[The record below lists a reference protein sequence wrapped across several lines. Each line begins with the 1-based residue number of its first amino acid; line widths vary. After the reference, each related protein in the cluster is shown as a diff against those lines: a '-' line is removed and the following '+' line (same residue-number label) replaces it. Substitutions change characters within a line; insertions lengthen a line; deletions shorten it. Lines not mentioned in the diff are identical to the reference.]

1 MKPFR
6 YKLESEK
13 YNNRSP
19 KYFLVRYISF
29 KGKHSRVRQYLGTT
43 EPTPE
48 DLAKAIKDFA
58 YDLELKAAE
67 KLADMACSYYTADY
81 LGQSEIKEIEKLRF
95 LHSSYI
101 SSLNQIELEV
111 YTQQNENLY
120 IHGTTAIEGNTLT
133 LQETHYLLNEDIVPK
148 EKSLREINEVQ
159 NYKYVKAYVEK
170 YKGKVNLKFIR
181 ELHSLIMNNIDMR
194 FESPGAF
201 RRHNLVYIGGC
212 DLSVTLANMIE
223 IDLKDLINSYYD
235 AIKNQKHPFE
245 QAILFH
251 YKFELIH
258 PFSDGNGRTGR
269 EILNYL
275 LKKEGY
281 PQLIIPKKSR
291 EAYIS
296 ALTLGN
302 NNQNVEMIRIFTDLM
317 LAGYEKELANLRNIV
332 VPTKGQT
339 QLDTI

>member
-1 MKPFR
+1 MEPLR

-13 YNNRSP
+13 SENRSP

-29 KGKHSRVRQYLGTT
+29 KGKNRRVRQYLGTT
-43 EPTPE
+43 EPTSE
-48 DLAKAIKDFA
+48 ALAKAIRDYA

-67 KLADMACSYYTADY
+67 KVADMAYSYYTVDY
-81 LGQSEIKEIEKLRF
+81 LNQSEIKKIEKLRF
-95 LHSSYI
+95 LHNSYI
-101 SSLNQIELEV
+101 SSLNKIELEV

-133 LQETHYLLNEDIVPK
+133 LQETHYLLNEEIVPK

-170 YKGKVNLKFIR
+170 YKGKVNLQFIR
-181 ELHSLIMNNIDMR
+181 KLHFLIMNNIDMR
-194 FESPGAF
+194 FENPGTF

-223 IDLKDLINSYYD
+223 VDLKDLINSYYD
-235 AIKNQKHPFE
+235 AIKNKKHPFE

-269 EILNYL
+269 EVLNYL
-275 LKKEGY
+275 LKKERY
-281 PQLIIPKKSR
+281 PQLIIPKESR

-296 ALTLGN
+296 ALTSGN
-302 NNQNVEMIRIFTDLM
+302 NNQNVEMIQVFTDLM
-317 LAGYEKELANLRNIV
+317 LAGYTKELADLRNII
-332 VPTKGQT
+332 VPVK
-339 QLDTI
+339 

>member
-1 MKPFR
+1 MKPPR

-13 YNNRSP
+13 SDNKYP

-43 EPTPE
+43 EPTP
-48 DLAKAIKDFA
+48 DNLAKAIRNYA

-67 KLADMACSYYTADY
+67 KVAEIACSYYTADY
-81 LGQSEIKEIEKLRF
+81 LSQSEIKEIEKLRF
-95 LHSSYI
+95 LHNSYV
-101 SSLNQIELEV
+101 SSLDKIEFEV
-111 YTQQNENLY
+111 YTQQNESLY

-133 LQETHYLLNEDIVPK
+133 LRETHYLLNEEIVPK

-159 NYKYVKAYVEK
+159 NFKHVKAYVKE
-170 YKGKVNLKFIR
+170 YKGKVDLKFIR
-181 ELHSLIMNNIDMR
+181 ELHPLIMNNIDIG
-194 FESPGAF
+194 FESPGTF

-212 DLSVTLANMIE
+212 DLGVTLANMIE
-223 IDLKDLINSYYD
+223 VDLKDLITSYYD
-235 AIKNQKHPFE
+235 SIKNKKHPFE

-269 EILNYL
+269 EILNYI

-281 PQLIIPKKSR
+281 PQMIIPKESR

-302 NNQNVEMIRIFTDLM
+302 NNKNVEMMKIFTDL
-317 LAGYEKELANLRNIV
+317 LLTGCSKELTDLRNVV
-332 VPTKGQT
+332 VPAKGQT
-339 QLDTI
+339 QLDTN

>member
-1 MKPFR
+1 MKPLKYR
-6 YKLESEK
+6 LESEK
-13 YNNRSP
+13 SDNKSA

-43 EPTPE
+43 EPTSE
-48 DLAKAIKDFA
+48 ALAKAIRDYA
-58 YDLELKAAE
+58 YTLEMKAAE
-67 KLADMACSYYTADY
+67 KVAEMACAYYSADY
-81 LGQSEIKEIEKLRF
+81 LSESEIKEIEKLRV
-95 LHSSYI
+95 LHNAYI
-101 SSLNQIELEV
+101 SSLNKIEHEV

-120 IHGTTAIEGNTLT
+120 VHGTTAIEGNTLT
-133 LQETHYLLNEDIVPK
+133 LQETYYLLNEEIVPK
-148 EKSLREINEVQ
+148 EKFLREINEVQ
-159 NYKYVKAYVEK
+159 NYKYVMAYVEQ
-170 YKGKVNLKFIR
+170 YKGKVNLQFIR
-181 ELHSLIMNNIDMR
+181 KLHSLIMNNIDMR
-194 FESPGAF
+194 FENPGTF

-223 IDLKDLINSYYD
+223 VDLKDLITSYYD
-235 AIKNQKHPFE
+235 AIKNKKHPFE

-269 EILNYL
+269 EVLNYL

-281 PQLIIPKKSR
+281 PQLIIPKESK

-302 NNQNVEMIRIFTDLM
+302 NIQNIKMMNLFADLM
-317 LAGYEKELANLRNIV
+317 LAGYTKELADLRNVV
-332 VPTKGQT
+332 VPPKEQT
-339 QLDTI
+339 QLDTS

>member
-1 MKPFR
+1 MEPLR

-13 YNNRSP
+13 SENRSP

-29 KGKHSRVRQYLGTT
+29 KGNNSRVRQYLGTT
-43 EPTPE
+43 EPTSE
-48 DLAKAIKDFA
+48 VLAKAIRDYA

-67 KLADMACSYYTADY
+67 KVADLAYSHYTADY
-81 LGQSEIKEIEKLRF
+81 LSQSEIKKIENLRF
-95 LHSSYI
+95 LHNSYI
-101 SSLNQIELEV
+101 SSLNKIELEV

-133 LQETHYLLNEDIVPK
+133 LQETHYLLNEEIVPK

-159 NYKYVKAYVEK
+159 NYKYVKAYVEQ
-170 YKGKVNLKFIR
+170 YKGKVNLQFIR
-181 ELHSLIMNNIDMR
+181 KLHSLIMNNIEMC
-194 FESPGAF
+194 FETPGTF

-223 IDLKDLINSYYD
+223 VDLKDLINSYYD
-235 AIKNQKHPFE
+235 AIKNKKHPFE

-269 EILNYL
+269 EVLNYL
-275 LKKEGY
+275 LKKERY
-281 PQLIIPKKSR
+281 PQLIIPKESR

-296 ALTLGN
+296 ALTSGN
-302 NNQNVEMIRIFTDLM
+302 NNQNVEMIKAFTDLM
-317 LAGYEKELANLRNIV
+317 LAGYAKELADLKNIV
-332 VPTKGQT
+332 VPVK
-339 QLDTI
+339 

>member
-1 MKPFR
+1 MKSLR
-6 YKLESEK
+6 YKLESERSDNK
-13 YNNRSP
+13 SP

-29 KGKHSRVRQYLGTT
+29 KGKHSRIRQYLGTT
-43 EPTPE
+43 EPTS
-48 DLAKAIKDFA
+48 DALAKAIRDYA

-67 KLADMACSYYTADY
+67 KVADMACSYYTAYY
-81 LGQSEIKEIEKLRF
+81 LSQSEIKEIEKLRF
-95 LHSSYI
+95 LHNSYL
-101 SSLNQIELEV
+101 SSLNKIELEV
-111 YTQQNENLY
+111 YTQQNESLY

-133 LQETHYLLNEDIVPK
+133 LRETHYLLNEEIVPK

-159 NYKYVKAYVEK
+159 NFKHVRAYVEK
-170 YKGKVNLKFIR
+170 YKGKVDLKFIR
-181 ELHSLIMNNIDMR
+181 ELHSLIMNNIDIG
-194 FESPGAF
+194 FESPGTF

-223 IDLKDLINSYYD
+223 VDLKDLITSYY
-235 AIKNQKHPFE
+235 ASIKNRNHPFE

-269 EILNYL
+269 EVLNYL

-281 PQLIIPKKSR
+281 PQLIILKESR

-302 NNQNVEMIRIFTDLM
+302 NNQNVEMITVFNDLM
-317 LAGYEKELANLRNIV
+317 LASYTKELADLRNVIV
-332 VPTKGQT
+332 SAKGQT
-339 QLDTI
+339 QPDTT